1 MIFNSF
7 QYIFL
12 YLPLMVITYFCLGKF
27 LKGKLSII
35 FLTFGSLIFYGYWEP
50 KFLLL
55 LAFSILIN
63 YLFFLLLKNCSKQ
76 KQVLFLSILINLIL
90 LFYFKYFIFVIEISN
105 QLLETKINAP
115 SIILPLGI
123 SFFTFTQIA
132 FLIDA
137 YRGKIKDMN
146 FINYILFVTFFPH
159 LLAGPIIHH
168 SEMMDQFNDI
178 YNKNINYQNLNEG
191 LILFS
196 IGLFKKTVIAD
207 YFVNDINF
215 FYVLTEKTCI
225 NFWDAWVATLGYCIQ
240 IYFDFSG
247 YTDMALGSALMLNI
261 VMPIN
266 FNSPYKAKSIQDF
279 WRRWHITLSR
289 FLKDYLYIPL
299 GGNRINWWRTELNII
314 IVFILGGIWHGAG
327 YTFVI
332 WGILHAFGYLISKI
346 WLFIKPPLQ
355 ENRLTNTFYMLLT
368 FMFINFTWVFFRA
381 SSITNA
387 LNMIKSMFDI
397 WSLTNFNTSI
407 YLIVFLIL
415 ITMTTPNSMIIKDEL
430 QKTNVICSTI
440 IIFVIIFLSLFAIG
454 INNNS
459 PFIYFQF

>member
-1 MIFNSF
+1 MFKTKTS
-7 QYIFL
+7 
-12 YLPLMVITYFCLGKF
+12 
-27 LKGKLSII
+27 S
-35 FLTFGSLIFYGYWEP
+35 
-50 KFLLL
+50 
-55 LAFSILIN
+55 
-63 YLFFLLLKNCSKQ
+63 
-76 KQVLFLSILINLIL
+76 FLSILINLIL

-178 YNKNINYQNLNEG
+178 HNKNINYQNLNEG

-289 FLKDYLYIPL
+289 FLKDYRDRSVK
-299 GGNRINWWRTELNII
+299 N
-314 IVFILGGIWHGAG
+314 
-327 YTFVI
+327 
-332 WGILHAFGYLISKI
+332 
-346 WLFIKPPLQ
+346 
-355 ENRLTNTFYMLLT
+355 LL
-368 FMFINFTWVFFRA
+368 A
-381 SSITNA
+381 
-387 LNMIKSMFDI
+387 
-397 WSLTNFNTSI
+397 
-407 YLIVFLIL
+407 
-415 ITMTTPNSMIIKDEL
+415 
-430 QKTNVICSTI
+430 
-440 IIFVIIFLSLFAIG
+440 
-454 INNNS
+454 
-459 PFIYFQF
+459 

>member
-1 MIFNSF
+1 M
-7 QYIFL
+7 
-12 YLPLMVITYFCLGKF
+12 
-27 LKGKLSII
+27 
-35 FLTFGSLIFYGYWEP
+35 
-50 KFLLL
+50 
-55 LAFSILIN
+55 
-63 YLFFLLLKNCSKQ
+63 
-76 KQVLFLSILINLIL
+76 IL

-299 GGNRINWWRTELNII
+299 GGNRINWWRTELNIM

-346 WLFIKPPLQ
+346 WLFVKPPLQ
-355 ENRLTNTFYMLLT
+355 ENRLTDTFYMLLT

-415 ITMTTPNSMIIKDEL
+415 ITMTTPNSMIIKDKL
-430 QKTNVICSTI
+430 QKINVIYSTI
-440 IIFVIIFLSLFAIG
+440 IIFVMIFLSLFAIG